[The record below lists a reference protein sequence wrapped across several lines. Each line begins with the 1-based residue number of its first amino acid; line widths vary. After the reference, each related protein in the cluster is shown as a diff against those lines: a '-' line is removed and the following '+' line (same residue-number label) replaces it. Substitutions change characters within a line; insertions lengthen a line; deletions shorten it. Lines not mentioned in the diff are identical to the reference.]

1 MHSHKI
7 TIGTVAL
14 ALCCSWTLLAQ
25 AQSSQWP
32 ISSVTVY
39 RQGAEVQR
47 TGLVQLDAA
56 GQANVRIQGLAQQI
70 NSDMLR
76 VSLEPGWSLMGRS
89 FSVVPDANAVS
100 EADAAQAELE
110 RTIQQN
116 RQTFALRQALLSTY
130 QEELAMVQANRKVS
144 GNELLLVEDLRDH
157 ADFWRERVKELQ
169 YLMLELNME
178 MEALD
183 EELVRL
189 RSEFEEWEAKR
200 TSVQGELA
208 LRFAGP
214 ANAAAKVEVSYL
226 ALQAGWSATYDAEVD
241 ENGGISMQRY
251 ASVSQWTTNEWAGI
265 PLTFMV
271 GNPLQTIAPQTPVK
285 KQLSI
290 SWGNATQSYEWS
302 SAQANAFDDTE
313 QSALLRGNVVPSGT
327 LDRYSFTPTAY
338 APIAGTGA
346 VERVF
351 LGNFALEGDLDYF
364 MIPELTDEAYQLA
377 NSGDWMSAQL
387 VPGQVQ
393 VMANGAFRGAFWMHL
408 PAPGDTLQ
416 IPLGQDSRVRASR
429 TRLMEQCSSSMFGGS
444 RKTVQTFEI
453 RVENLHSRTIH
464 AQVLEAIPVSNSTDI
479 IVTPLGLSGG
489 FWDEVE
495 GELTW
500 ELDLAPNEKRVLT
513 FGYEITYPK
522 KRVLNGL

>member
-1 MHSHKI
+1 M
-7 TIGTVAL
+7 TIGTIAL
-14 ALCCSWTLLAQ
+14 ALCLSWTLHAQ
-25 AQSSQWP
+25 AQPTQWP
-32 ISSVTVY
+32 ISAVTVY
-39 RQGAEVQR
+39 RQGAKVQR
-47 TGLVQLDAA
+47 TGLVQLDAT
-56 GQANVRIQGLAQQI
+56 GKANVLIQGLAQQV
-70 NSDMLR
+70 NSDMLQ

-89 FSVVPDANAVS
+89 FTVVADANAVA
-100 EADAAQAELE
+100 EADAAQAELGSAIE
-110 RTIQQN
+110 QN
-116 RQTFALRQALLSTY
+116 RQTYALRQALLSTY

-178 MEALD
+178 MQALD
-183 EELVRL
+183 EQLVRL
-189 RSEFEEWEAKR
+189 RSEFEGWEAKR
-200 TSVQGELA
+200 TAVQGELA

-214 ANAAAKVEVSYL
+214 AHAAANVEVSYL

-241 ENGGISMQRY
+241 ESGGISMQRY
-251 ASVSQWTTNEWAGI
+251 ASVSQWTNNEWTGV

-271 GNPLQTIAPQTPVK
+271 GNPLQTIAPQTPIK
-285 KQLSI
+285 KQLSL
-290 SWGNATQSYEWS
+290 SWGNATQGYEWS
-302 SAQANAFDDTE
+302 SAQANAFDDMD
-313 QSALLRGNVVPSGT
+313 QSTFVRGNVMPSGT
-327 LDRYSFTPTAY
+327 LDRYSFSPTAY
-338 APIAGTGA
+338 APIAGNGA

-351 LGNFALEGDLDYF
+351 LGNFGLEGDLNYF
-364 MIPELTDEAYQLA
+364 MVPELTDEAYQLA
-377 NSGDWMSAQL
+377 NSGDWMTAQL

-393 VMANGAFRGAFWMHL
+393 VMANGAFRGAFWMQM

-429 TRLMEQCSSSMFGGS
+429 TRSMEQCSSSVFGGS

-453 RVENLHSRTIH
+453 RVENLHGRTIR
-464 AQVLEAIPVSNSTDI
+464 ARVLEAIPVSNSTDI
-479 IVTPLGLSGG
+479 TVTPLGLSGG
-489 FWDEVE
+489 NWDEVE